1 MPERAGAE
9 RADDLVESGTDPR
22 HLGFGDAGLHTHR
35 LDQVVDRTGRD
46 TVHVG
51 LHHHRVQGLIDP
63 PARLEDRREERA
75 LAQLRDSQFHVTGL
89 RGQHPRSGTVAIGH
103 PSVAAFI
110 TGSADPFSGF
120 ELDEFLQHQTD
131 GITDQV
137 DAITSAERV
146 EQLGQGRLW
155 QGHRRDLLRCVLG
168 GTHRRSRRRPLP
180 HRSHSATTPK
190 PTTLRDAYRPS
201 AGSPSV
207 RAWRYTPTISPTAPT
222 SSEPLRNNP

>member
-1 MPERAGAE
+1 MCPSVRVRNAPTI
-9 RADDLVESGTDPR
+9 SSSP
-22 HLGFGDAGLHTHR
+22 
-35 LDQVVDRTGRD
+35 GRD

-120 ELDEFLQHQTD
+120 ELAEFLQHQTD

-190 PTTLRDAYRPS
+190 PTTLRDAYRRRGTTFGIADRHQEVS
-201 AGSPSV
+201 AIRSRKWARRRGSP
-207 RAWRYTPTISPTAPT
+207 
-222 SSEPLRNNP
+222 